1 MEVNE
6 AAPDYQKRKYTIPEY
21 LEMEAAA
28 TEKHEYYKGEI
39 FAMSGVKRT
48 HDVIVTNLSREVG
61 NKLKDKPCQTFSSDM
76 RIHIP
81 ANTLFTYPD
90 LSIVCG
96 KEEFLN
102 DDDWN
107 LLNPTVIVEVLSPS
121 TRSYDRG
128 DKFKLYRDIRG
139 LKQYILIDTEK
150 VSIEVWS
157 VNTSGRWGD
166 LIEYRDINDLLT
178 ISSIGV
184 VIPVTDIYAGTGLV
198 E

>member
-128 DKFKLYRDIRG
+128 DKFKLYRDIPG
-139 LKQYILIDTEK
+139 LQQYVLIDTEK
-150 VSIEVWS
+150 ISIEVWS
-157 VNTSGRWGD
+157 VNASGRWGD
-166 LIEYRDINDLLT
+166 LIEYRDIKDLLT
-178 ISSIGV
+178 ISSIDV
-184 VIPVTDIYAGTGLV
+184 VIPVTDIYAITGVV